1 MKTRFYTTCM
11 ILSLLLAAL
20 SFESCNGYIAEADKD
35 MLNSVV
41 FENRTGHALHVDV
54 RYPSGNSDKEFCSL
68 DIPSGSYA
76 SKEMLFY
83 IFSPVLFTSCVIT
96 FDDGRVLTYK
106 KGSTVEGPPSPLN
119 PSKYVINRLET
130 MCVWTFTITEDHYR
144 IAE

>member
-20 SFESCNGYIAEADKD
+20 SFESCTGYTAEEEKD

-54 RYPSGNSDKEFCSL
+54 RYLKANSDKEFCSL

-83 IFSPVLFTSCVIT
+83 IFSPGLFTSCVIT

-119 PSKYVINRLET
+119 PSEYVINRLET

>member
-1 MKTRFYTTCM
+1 MKTRFNTTCM

-20 SFESCNGYIAEADKD
+20 SFESCHVYGSEDSD
-35 MLNSVV
+35 WLNSVV

-54 RYPSGNSDKEFCSL
+54 RYPSGKSDKEFCSL

-83 IFSPVLFTSCVIT
+83 IFSPGLFTSCVIT

-119 PSKYVINRLET
+119 PSEYVINRLET
-130 MCVWTFTITEDHYR
+130 MCVWTFTITEDHYG